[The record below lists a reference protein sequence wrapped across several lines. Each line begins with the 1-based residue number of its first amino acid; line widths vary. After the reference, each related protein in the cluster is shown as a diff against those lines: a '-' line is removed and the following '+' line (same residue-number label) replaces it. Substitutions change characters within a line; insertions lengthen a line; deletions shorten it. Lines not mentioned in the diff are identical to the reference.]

1 MANITISALPSL
13 ATMTNSVVIPVD
25 TGTDT
30 FKMSGANL
38 KNYFGNVALISNGTS
53 YANIASTDGNLEVA
67 IGGAKIWTF
76 STTGSTIFP
85 GNLIGNG
92 ASPAPSINGFDSIN
106 SINVSATGNITSTAN
121 VIGGNITTVGL
132 VTAAGNII
140 GGNVSTVGLVTAT
153 GNVNGGNLLTTG
165 LISATGNI
173 TAARFY
179 GDVGNVTYQQTNT
192 FYVDPGRTQNYTPTG
207 SQISPFFTITAAI
220 SAATAGGYT
229 DSNPAFVVLMENIT
243 ENVTLKSGI
252 WLTSLGTGTHGSPV
266 ITGTVTIT
274 SSTGSTVSNHYSI
287 SNLRIVAPSN
297 GHGILFTGTAPQRL
311 YVRDMWIDA
320 NGTGD
325 GIYMDNS
332 GTGSTLHLDIAH
344 LTHSGS
350 GDIYCI
356 NVTAGNCYVTD
367 IETTGSTQV
376 SAVGNGAVMTIDGS
390 ELDAV
395 GDVVCETYGTGS
407 LTITNSL
414 ITNTFTN
421 GNGIKI
427 NSAGSTVTVGQC
439 LFNIPVGTG
448 SAVWYNP
455 SATLYGSNI
464 AFASITFFP
473 VTNTTIDPRLF
484 PIPLAVA
491 VGTIASPILY
501 GDITSYSVAQDWDL
515 IDNNASAL
523 SFDTVGKAGVLEL
536 VTTNS
541 AEGVKMSGYA
551 NVVGNITG
559 GNIITAGTVKTTPI
573 ALSALTA
580 ADGARAFINNS
591 NLAASGNFGAQ
602 IGSGGSNTVPAWSDG
617 TNWYIG

>member
-132 VTAAGNII
+132 VTATGNII

-220 SAATAGGYT
+220 SAATAGGYI

-243 ENVTLKSGI
+243 ENVTLKPGI

-376 SAVGNGAVMTIDGS
+376 SAVQNGAVMTIDGS

-559 GNIITAGTVKTTPI
+559 GNIITAGTVKTTPV

-602 IGSGGSNTVPAWSDG
+602 IGSGGSNTVPAWSNG

>member
-132 VTAAGNII
+132 VTATGNII

-220 SAATAGGYT
+220 SAATAGGYI

-243 ENVTLKSGI
+243 ENVTLKPGI

-376 SAVGNGAVMTIDGS
+376 SAVQNGAVMTIDGS

-407 LTITNSL
+407 LTITNSI

-551 NVVGNITG
+551 NVVGNVTG
-559 GNIITAGTVKTTPI
+559 GNIITAGTVKTTPV

-602 IGSGGSNTVPAWSDG
+602 IGSGGSNTVPAWSNG

>member
-1 MANITISALPSL
+1 MANVTISALPSL
-13 ATMTNSVVIPVD
+13 ATMTNSAVIPVD
-25 TGTDT
+25 TGSDT
-30 FKMSGANL
+30 FQISGANL
-38 KNYFGNVALISNGTS
+38 LTYFSTNINLNEIVNGNS
-53 YANIASTDGNLEVA
+53 YAALTSSNGNLEVA
-67 IGGAKIWTF
+67 IGGTNIWTF
-76 STTGSTIFP
+76 NTTGSTIFP

-106 SINVSATGNITSTAN
+106 SINVSATGNIT
-121 VIGGNITTVGL
+121 
-132 VTAAGNII
+132 
-140 GGNVSTVGLVTAT
+140 
-153 GNVNGGNLLTTG
+153 
-165 LISATGNI
+165 
-173 TAARFY
+173 AARFY
-179 GDVGNVTYQQTNT
+179 GDVRNVTYQQTNT
-192 FYVDPGRTQNYTPTG
+192 FYVDSGRTQNYTPTG

-220 SAATAGGYT
+220 SAATAGGYI

-243 ENVTLKSGI
+243 ENVTLKPGI

-266 ITGTVTIT
+266 ITGTVTVT
-274 SSTGSTVSNHYSI
+274 SSTGTTVSNHYSI

-311 YVRDMWIDA
+311 YIRDMWIDA

-332 GTGSTLHLDIAH
+332 GTGSTLHVDIAH

-356 NVTAGNCYVTD
+356 NVTKGNCYVTD

-376 SAVGNGAVMTIDGS
+376 AAVQTGAVMTIDGS

-464 AFASITFFP
+464 AFASVTFFP

-484 PIPLAVA
+484 PVPLAVA

-551 NVVGNITG
+551 NVVGNVTG
-559 GNIITAGTVKTTPI
+559 GNIITSGTVKTTPV

-580 ADGARAFINNS
+580 AAGARAFINNS

-602 IGSGGSNTVPAWSDG
+602 IGAGGSNTVPAWSNG

>member
-38 KNYFGNVALISNGTS
+38 KTYFGNVALISNGNS
-53 YANIASTDGNLEVA
+53 YANIASTNGNLEVA
-67 IGGAKIWTF
+67 IGGDKIWTF

-106 SINVSATGNITSTAN
+106 SINVSATGNIT
-121 VIGGNITTVGL
+121 
-132 VTAAGNII
+132 
-140 GGNVSTVGLVTAT
+140 
-153 GNVNGGNLLTTG
+153 
-165 LISATGNI
+165 
-173 TAARFY
+173 AARFY
-179 GDVGNVTYQQTNT
+179 GDVRNVTYQQTNT

-220 SAATAGGYT
+220 SAATAGGYI

-243 ENVTLKSGI
+243 ENVTLKPGI

-274 SSTGSTVSNHYSI
+274 SSTGTTVSNHYSI

-332 GTGSTLHLDIAH
+332 GAGSTLHVDIAH

-356 NVTAGNCYVTD
+356 NVTKGNCYVTD

-376 SAVGNGAVMTIDGS
+376 AAVQTGAVMTIDGS

-407 LTITNSL
+407 LTITNSI

-439 LFNIPVGTG
+439 VFSIPVGTG

-455 SATLYGSNI
+455 SATLYGSNV
-464 AFASITFFP
+464 AFATISFFP
-473 VTNTTIDPRLF
+473 GTNTTIDPRLV
-484 PIPLAVA
+484 PIPLAIA

-523 SFDTVGKAGVLEL
+523 SFDTVGKAGVLEI
-536 VTTNS
+536 VTTNGF
-541 AEGVKMSGYA
+541 EGVKMSGYA

-559 GNIITAGTVKTTPI
+559 GNIVTDGTVKTTPV
-573 ALSALTA
+573 ALSVLTA
-580 ADGARAFINNS
+580 VAGARAFINNS
-591 NLAASGNFGAQ
+591 NLVASGNFGAQ
-602 IGSGGSNTVPAWSDG
+602 IGSGGSNTVPAWSNG

>member
-132 VTAAGNII
+132 VTATGNII

-220 SAATAGGYT
+220 SAATAGGYI

-243 ENVTLKSGI
+243 ENVTLKPGI

-376 SAVGNGAVMTIDGS
+376 SAVQTGAVMTIDGS

-559 GNIITAGTVKTTPI
+559 GNIITAGTVKTTPV

-580 ADGARAFINNS
+580 VDGARALINDS
-591 NLAASGNFGAQ
+591 NLVASGNFGAQ
-602 IGSGGSNTVPAWSDG
+602 IGSGGSNTVPAWSNG

>member
-38 KNYFGNVALISNGTS
+38 KTYFGNVALISNGNS
-53 YANIASTDGNLEVA
+53 YANIASTNGNLEVA
-67 IGGAKIWTF
+67 IGGDKIWTF

-106 SINVSATGNITSTAN
+106 SINVSATGNIA
-121 VIGGNITTVGL
+121 
-132 VTAAGNII
+132 
-140 GGNVSTVGLVTAT
+140 
-153 GNVNGGNLLTTG
+153 
-165 LISATGNI
+165 
-173 TAARFY
+173 AARFY
-179 GDVGNVTYQQTNT
+179 GDVRNVTYQQTNT

-220 SAATAGGYT
+220 SAATAGGYI

-243 ENVTLKSGI
+243 ENVTLKPGI

-266 ITGTVTIT
+266 ITGTVTVT
-274 SSTGSTVSNHYSI
+274 SSTGTTVSNHYSI

-325 GIYMDNS
+325 GIYMDNIGS
-332 GTGSTLHLDIAH
+332 GSTLHLDIAH

-356 NVTAGNCYVTD
+356 NVTKGNCYVTD
-367 IETTGSTQV
+367 IETTGATQV
-376 SAVGNGAVMTIDGS
+376 AAVQTGAVMTIDGS

-407 LTITNSL
+407 LTITNS
-414 ITNTFTN
+414 IINNTQTN

-448 SAVWYNP
+448 SAVWYN
-455 SATLYGSNI
+455 SGATLYGSNI

-473 VTNTTIDPRLF
+473 GTNTTIDPRLF

-523 SFDTVGKAGVLEL
+523 SFDTTGKAGIINL
-536 VTTNS
+536 VTTNGS
-541 AEGVKMSGYA
+541 EGVTMSGTLKVTGNA
-551 NVVGNITG
+551 NVG
-559 GNIITAGTVKTTPI
+559 GI
-573 ALSALTA
+573 
-580 ADGARAFINNS
+580 
-591 NLAASGNFGAQ
+591 
-602 IGSGGSNTVPAWSDG
+602 
-617 TNWYIG
+617 

>member
-132 VTAAGNII
+132 VTATGNII

-220 SAATAGGYT
+220 SAATAGGYI

-243 ENVTLKSGI
+243 ENVTLKPGI

-266 ITGTVTIT
+266 ITGTVTVT

-376 SAVGNGAVMTIDGS
+376 SAVQTGAVMTIDGS

-551 NVVGNITG
+551 NVVGNVTG
-559 GNIITAGTVKTTPI
+559 GNIITAGTVKTTPV

-580 ADGARAFINNS
+580 VDGARAFINDS
-591 NLAASGNFGAQ
+591 NLVASGNFGAQ
-602 IGSGGSNTVPAWSDG
+602 IGSGGSNTVPAWSNG